1 MSIEDQKQKVINML
15 EQYYKQLNKYDN
27 SFSVPNLKQMEFSN
41 VIEKWIDTLNLL
53 DNLQDEHL
61 IQGLR
66 NIQKETDTLSDIINR
81 TY

>member
-15 EQYYKQLNKYDN
+15 EQYYKQLNKYNN

-53 DNLQDEHL
+53 DNLQDEQL

>member
-15 EQYYKQLNKYDN
+15 GQYYQQLNEYDS
-27 SFSVPNLKQMEFSN
+27 SFSIPNLKQMEFSN
-41 VIEKWIDTLNLL
+41 VIDKWIDTLNLL
-53 DNLQDEHL
+53 DNLKDEHL